1 MSEIVGTWISHGNVV
16 NPGYGVTGSLM
27 ELANIQDWMYS
38 GLEREVDESDESGE
52 AARTT
57 PTPMMMKKTKK

>member
-1 MSEIVGTWISHGNVV
+1 MGEIGTWISHGNVV

-52 AARTT
+52 AADDSDSDDDEEDEE
-57 PTPMMMKKTKK
+57 